1 MIGINFHA
9 YSKAIIISL
18 NKPKSLLAY
27 LATAPVTATSFLA
40 LEDPILVNGIVYFV
54 ANPLTFGLYIFIMSM
69 KVYVSVCVCVCVC
82 VCVHVCV
89 RCVWP

>member
-1 MIGINFHA
+1 MPAVAWAMGGLIAPQRFVIGINFHA
-9 YSKAIIISL
+9 YIQHS

-69 KVYVSVCVCVCVC
+69 KVYV
-82 VCVHVCV
+82 CV